1 MMSFN
6 CIKKIYIFPFDRG
19 ETFFLLFFFESS
31 KSVSQQIN
39 LIEKKFNQ
47 FAFWRLP
54 FFCCFTFFSPWF
66 YVVNMNA
73 FKMITFYP
81 AMDQWSFNRCVIFS
95 IDFNLIY
102 WTYNHRRR
110 RNGRVRLRDYNKFS
124 KLINIIKFAK
134 CLPHYMTRWKLNSLI
149 CKMIH

>member
-6 CIKKIYIFPFDRG
+6 CTKKIYIFPFDRG
-19 ETFFLLFFFESS
+19 ETFFLLFFFWVI
-31 KSVSQQIN
+31 KN
-39 LIEKKFNQ
+39 CFAANKFNWKKVQ
-47 FAFWRLP
+47 SICILTIAFFLLLHIFPPR
-54 FFCCFTFFSPWF
+54 F